1 MSSYVAVTLYVQYVQ
16 AEIPNLHTTG
26 STYTFLLISISSPNS
41 LSMKS
46 ILKSLAKFQESC
58 PPINRSDKNPF
69 FKSKYAALD
78 SIQNHI
84 KPHLQAS
91 GIVVTQ
97 AVININDLPYVQTKV
112 WEVESGEYIDS
123 MFPVVVAKQ
132 NAQEYGSAVSYAKR
146 YSLTGL
152 LNLIIQDEDD
162 DGNVAAGNGTFSKT
176 SVPVGKS
183 TAVSNTPPELPP
195 LSQEKYDAMVKFIN
209 DGKIS
214 QVESAIKKYTLT
226 DPQKKLLTT
235 LINQAKSE
243 AVTKAAKK

>member
-1 MSSYVAVTLYVQYVQ
+1 
-16 AEIPNLHTTG
+16 
-26 STYTFLLISISSPNS
+26 
-41 LSMKS
+41 MKS

-58 PPINRSDKNPF
+58 PPIKKSDNNPYFNR
-69 FKSKYAALD
+69 KYASLD

-84 KPHLQAS
+84 KGHLVS
-91 GIVVTQ
+91 SDLVVTQ
-97 AVININDLPYVQTKV
+97 AVININDLPYVHTKV
-112 WEVESGEYIDS
+112 WHVESGEYVDS

-162 DGNVAAGNGTFSKT
+162 DGNVAT
-176 SVPVGKS
+176 GKS
-183 TAVSNTPPELPP
+183 ATATAGFTATSTELPP

-209 DGKIS
+209 EGKIS

-226 DPQKKLLTT
+226 EQQKKLLTT

-243 AVTKAAKK
+243 AVTKSAKK